1 MKAKQKQNHCEKK
14 ISFQLGQCLLENEI
28 QVLRSHFIMTGL
40 GPREKTINII
50 TAILTNIHKLV
61 V

>member
-28 QVLRSHFIMTGL
+28 QVLRSHFIMTG
-40 GPREKTINII
+40 PREKTINII